1 MTTPVTTYREAAR
14 QFAAQAY
21 AELEA
26 GDLPQASEKGWGA
39 AAQVVKAACEARG
52 WEHGHHRLLFTAVK
66 ELANEA
72 ADPEID
78 ILFASANY
86 LHVNFY
92 EDALDASTVQRHL
105 GRTEEFIVKIEG
117 ILDG

>member
-1 MTTPVTTYREAAR
+1 M
-14 QFAAQAY
+14 AQAY

-39 AAQVVKAACEARG
+39 AAQMVKAACEARG
-52 WEHGHHRLLFTAVK
+52 WEHDHHRLLFTAVRD
-66 ELANEA
+66 LANEA
-72 ADPEID
+72 SDPEID

-92 EDALDASTVQRHL
+92 EDALDADQVLEHL
-105 GRTEEFIVKIEG
+105 GRTGRFIDRLEG
-117 ILDG
+117 VLDG